1 MSPGL
6 GGVTG
11 HWRRKQVEIVSES
24 SPAFPGNGA
33 ALEPSPWPLA
43 WVEMLLPA
51 GPGSGA
57 RLTAVWGPG
66 GAGR

>member
-33 ALEPSPWPLA
+33 ALA